1 MFEHE
6 LSILND
12 QGLLRQLVTVHDYEG
27 SHVRVHGKRLLLMCS
42 NDYLGLSLH
51 PLMKQAACSAI
62 SQYGTS
68 AGASRL
74 VSGTGTL
81 HEELEQR
88 TAQFK
93 GTDAALV
100 FNSGYAANAGIIP
113 AIASEGDVI
122 LSDNLNHA
130 SIIDGCRLS
139 RAVLEIYRHC
149 DCNHLESLLRKRAS
163 SRRRLIVTDSVF
175 SMDGDIAP
183 LPDIASL
190 AEKYSALLM
199 VDDAHATGVLGQTGR
214 GSAEHFGLS
223 GRIHVQMGTFS
234 KALGSFGAYVAGSR
248 ELIDLLVNRSRSFIY
263 STALPAPVCAASL
276 AALNLVDREPE
287 RRDRLLA
294 NREMFGQNLIARGI
308 AVVSTPTPIVPILCG
323 DSSNAVRISR
333 ELLDQGIFASA
344 IRPPTVPQG
353 TSRVRMT
360 VLATHS
366 TQDLEKASAVLGRMK
381 RDGLLQP

>member
-1 MFEHE
+1 
-6 LSILND
+6 
-12 QGLLRQLVTVHDYEG
+12 
-27 SHVRVHGKRLLLMCS
+27 MCS

-51 PLMKQAACSAI
+51 PLLKQAACGAI
-62 SQYGTS
+62 SQYGTG

-74 VSGTGTL
+74 ISGTGPL

-122 LSDNLNHA
+122 LSDSLNHA

-139 RAVLEIYRHC
+139 RATLEIYRHC
-149 DCNHLESLLRKRAS
+149 DCDHLESLLRKLSS

-183 LPDIASL
+183 LPEIASL

-199 VDDAHATGVLGQTGR
+199 VDDAHATGVLGQAGR

-223 GRIHVQMGTFS
+223 GRIHVQMGTFG

-276 AALNLVDREPE
+276 AALNLVDHEPE

-294 NREMFGQNLIARGI
+294 NREAFGQNLVAHGVNV
-308 AVVSTPTPIVPILCG
+308 ASSPTPIVPILCG
-323 DSSNAVRISR
+323 SSSNAVRISR
-333 ELLDQGIFASA
+333 ELLDRGIFASA
-344 IRPPTVPQG
+344 IRPPTVPEG
-353 TSRVRMT
+353 TSRIRMT

-366 TQDLEKASAVLGRMK
+366 DQDLETASTVLGRMK